1 MQKHCKQTRRPSCRR
16 GDLIYRSAPVHH
28 PHRWQYSSDTGKPW
42 FRAYWRHSRCPLSAA
57 RRTCQHPRGSRVRAR
72 TANTPGALPRS
83 PSARVSIPGAAV
95 LVRVLETLQVPV
107 PRSISM
113 WQHPRG
119 SCARARTANTQVPVP
134 RSTSARVSIPGAAV
148 LCAYRKHSSC
158 PCLAARAHVSASQ
171 GQLCSCAYRR
181 HSRCSCSAA
190 RVHVSAS
197 QGQLCSCAY
206 RRHSRCPPLAA
217 KQQTTPFSTRHDSPD
232 SFIARQHV
240 PPRARRA
247 RARARRVWAVEVLE
261 GRPAEETRRTDRVRG
276 GHHRGEGG
284 SPRSIRGG
292 CGSFRRR
299 RGASSSGA
307 RRSDKVARASRRR
320 FSRTRQE
327 GILTKERYETPH
339 RDEEKH
345 TDT

>member
-1 MQKHCKQTRRPSCRR
+1 MKFRVPLASFVSLTAR
-16 GDLIYRSAPVHH
+16 GTERGMD
-28 PHRWQYSSDTGKPW
+28 
-42 FRAYWRHSRCPLSAA
+42 SR
-57 RRTCQHPRGSRVRAR
+57 GYAR
-72 TANTPGALPRS
+72 TANTPGARCPQLECTCQHPKGSRGY
-83 PSARVSIPGAAV
+83 AHTGDTPGALAPQ
-95 LVRVLETLQVPV
+95 LRRTC
-107 PRSISM
+107 RR
-113 WQHPRG
+113 PRG
-119 SCARARTANTQVPVP
+119 SRVARARIADT
-134 RSTSARVSIPGAAV
+134 PGARRSQLNSKRPPFPPGTTV
-148 LCAYRKHSSC
+148 QSPSS
-158 PCLAARAHVSASQ
+158 RASM
-171 GQLCSCAYRR
+171 
-181 HSRCSCSAA
+181 
-190 RVHVSAS
+190 
-197 QGQLCSCAY
+197 
-206 RRHSRCPPLAA
+206 P
-217 KQQTTPFSTRHDSPD
+217 
-232 SFIARQHV
+232 

-327 GILTKERYETPH
+327 GTLTKERYETPH